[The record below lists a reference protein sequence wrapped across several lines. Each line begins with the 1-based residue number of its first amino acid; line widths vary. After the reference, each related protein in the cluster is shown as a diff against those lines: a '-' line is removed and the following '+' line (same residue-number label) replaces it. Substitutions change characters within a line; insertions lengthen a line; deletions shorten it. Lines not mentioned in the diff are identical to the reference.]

1 MEGVYVVLVS
11 IWGDGWGLID
21 GDGVYFLGIVG
32 RDKDL
37 FGDTPCCWLF
47 AERERDGREDYIMC

>member
-1 MEGVYVVLVS
+1 MFIFLFDSGR
-11 IWGDGWGLID
+11 WGLID

-32 RDKDL
+32 RDEDL

-47 AERERDGREDYIMC
+47 AERERERWERDYIMC